1 MHRAGSKLDG
11 GATRARGYLASPPV
25 PSRPH
30 RHEAQGAPT
39 GMRSRLGPEG
49 RGQGEGIRGEEAR
62 EEVGLGG
69 GWGR

>member
-1 MHRAGSKLDG
+1 
-11 GATRARGYLASPPV
+11 
-25 PSRPH
+25 
-30 RHEAQGAPT
+30 
-39 GMRSRLGPEG
+39 MRSRLGPEG